1 MQIGDKNRFCSVIIR
16 NFIIKIYD
24 QFLMFTGNIFKSF
37 INPSPKLIEAIY
49 SQTQTKSV
57 KSSNFKSE
65 IKF

>member
-37 INPSPKLIEAIY
+37 INPSPNLIEAIY
-49 SQTQTKSV
+49 S
-57 KSSNFKSE
+57 
-65 IKF
+65 